1 MRHFSEFLSPGPLTD
16 PIFTDKTSV
25 RILCLENKSALE
37 SKLLNSFFILVR

>member
-25 RILCLENKSALE
+25 SVLRLKNKSALE
-37 SKLLNSFFILVR
+37 NKLLNSFFILVR